1 MKLKKKVQV
10 LESPGYEVIQDYGGN
25 NLINKLNAKINQQMS
40 QIQAYQ
46 IEQAIQANVADEK
59 DKEIIEMKSQI
70 EQLQAETKIIP
81 IDKSQLHQKV
91 VSLTEKLN
99 TLTNQKKVEKEK
111 IIKMVELNEEDRQKL
126 VDKYE

>member
-99 TLTNQKKVEKEK
+99 ALTNQKKVEKEK

>member
-1 MKLKKKVQV
+1 M
-10 LESPGYEVIQDYGGN
+10 ESPGYEVIQDYGGN

-70 EQLQAETKIIP
+70 EHLKFETKVIP
-81 IDKSQLHQKV
+81 MDKSQLQHKV
-91 VSLTEKLN
+91 ISLT
-99 TLTNQKKVEKEK
+99 
-111 IIKMVELNEEDRQKL
+111 
-126 VDKYE
+126 

>member
-1 MKLKKKVQV
+1 LKLKKKVQV
-10 LESPGYEVIQDYGGN
+10 LESPGYEVIQDYGDN

-70 EQLQAETKIIP
+70 EQLQTETKVIP

>member
-1 MKLKKKVQV
+1 
-10 LESPGYEVIQDYGGN
+10 
-25 NLINKLNAKINQQMS
+25 
-40 QIQAYQ
+40 
-46 IEQAIQANVADEK
+46 
-59 DKEIIEMKSQI
+59 MKSQI
-70 EQLQAETKIIP
+70 EQLQTETKVIP